1 MTQETKHHRI
11 SSDRTTAVSTTT
23 HYLPMYSCPIAKKVI
38 LLGAGGVATVAQ
50 WDGKDQFWHGWH
62 PLPRR
67 AVDETPT
74 GGGLEQG

>member
-1 MTQETKHHRI
+1 MTYKT
-11 SSDRTTAVSTTT
+11 SSDSTTAVSTTT

-50 WDGKDQFWHGWH
+50 WDGKDKFWQGWH
-62 PLPRR
+62 PLPKR
-67 AVDETPT
+67 AVDAAPP